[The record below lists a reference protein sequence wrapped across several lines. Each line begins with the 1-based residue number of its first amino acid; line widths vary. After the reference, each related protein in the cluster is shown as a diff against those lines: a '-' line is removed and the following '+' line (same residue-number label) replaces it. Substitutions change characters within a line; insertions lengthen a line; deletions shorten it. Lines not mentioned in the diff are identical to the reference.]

1 MLTNCDNFRDM
12 GGIKTHDGH
21 VLKEKKIIRSGK
33 LSDLNDD
40 DVVFLEKYGLKHD
53 VDFRSMSERKNEPDR
68 IPASVSYH
76 FAPVFPVD
84 ETRSGNDKWESRR
97 NYYVD
102 EQAAF
107 KDMLDAYNDI
117 VLQDCAK
124 KAYREFFDVLLAN
137 DKDDESVLFH
147 CSAGKDRTGMGA
159 VYLLTVLG
167 VDETVIRA
175 DYLASNKYL
184 RGQQKIE
191 DVRALQKGEIFAKNI
206 FNLGSVSEHYLDCA
220 LGTMAREYGSL
231 GEYLEKELKLSANE
245 QEDLRKI
252 YLK

>member
-1 MLTNCDNFRDM
+1 M

-84 ETRSGNDKWESRR
+84 
-97 NYYVD
+97 
-102 EQAAF
+102 
-107 KDMLDAYNDI
+107 
-117 VLQDCAK
+117 
-124 KAYREFFDVLLAN
+124 
-137 DKDDESVLFH
+137 KDDESVLFH

-184 RGQQKIE
+184 RGQQKKE
-191 DVRALQKGEIFAKNI
+191 EVRALQKGEIFAKNI
-206 FNLGSVSEHYLDCA
+206 FNLDCA

>member
-124 KAYREFFDVLLAN
+124 KRIANFSMFCLQTTKTTNRFCFIVLP
-137 DKDDESVLFH
+137 E
-147 CSAGKDRTGMGA
+147 RT
-159 VYLLTVLG
+159 
-167 VDETVIRA
+167 
-175 DYLASNKYL
+175 
-184 RGQQKIE
+184 
-191 DVRALQKGEIFAKNI
+191 
-206 FNLGSVSEHYLDCA
+206 
-220 LGTMAREYGSL
+220 
-231 GEYLEKELKLSANE
+231 E
-245 QEDLRKI
+245 QGWVPSI
-252 YLK
+252 C